1 MGPRSPSDR
10 QKVDRNG
17 HIVYESPLYHLAR
30 GPARGSPQAVGSIIA
45 FTPSGSVTVRS
56 ASEAVVEEGTAVHDR
71 RGLLDGRV
79 VRVFGPVARPYL
91 LVRPRRSPSPV
102 DAASL
107 LGAEVLR
114 G

>member
-1 MGPRSPSDR
+1 
-10 QKVDRNG
+10 V
-17 HIVYESPLYHLAR
+17 
-30 GPARGSPQAVGSIIA
+30 VGSVVA
-45 FTPSGSVTVRS
+45 FTPSGYVTVRS
-56 ASEAVVEEGTAVHDR
+56 PSAVATEEGSPVRDR
-71 RGLLDGRV
+71 RGLLEGRV

-91 LVRPRRSPSPV
+91 LIRPRRSPSPV